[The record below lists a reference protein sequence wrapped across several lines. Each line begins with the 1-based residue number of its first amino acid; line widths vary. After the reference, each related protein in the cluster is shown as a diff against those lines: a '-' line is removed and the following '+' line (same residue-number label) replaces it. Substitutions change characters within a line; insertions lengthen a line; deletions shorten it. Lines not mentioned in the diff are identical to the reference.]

1 MAWSAWSYKDTNM
14 SIGKY
19 RLWYRTDPN
28 YSTDKVGLQYYV
40 EVEDTGTKKERWNCV
55 VIVSVDGSQHS
66 KGWSNYETKDT
77 TTGAGSTVSGHSGY
91 YSGYT
96 CISTKTLSKSVGSNA
111 KASWTLSLAG
121 GFTAVSRRDCTCSVS
136 ASDTETT
143 YYYVNGTSP
152 SVSITEV
159 HNDEGVNKVTLS
171 GKLGKSGT
179 NNALNGATLYYTT
192 NGTAPTTKNYTNYFN
207 LGKTSEGSYSK
218 EVTFSS
224 NCTFK
229 AIVYCDFKY
238 NDTDSGTATRA
249 VKYCTAPSF
258 SKAPVLTY
266 TKSRLTVKEPWTFS
280 WTGVNGTNCPIVSY
294 RLRLFKG
301 KASNNLSQI
310 AIKNSAG
317 NVISD
322 PTHKTYDTGN
332 TNTSFVLDPIVNGFE
347 PGDIVKLSIFA
358 QGKTANTDNLWWS
371 GNGTTHTFSAEYLVQ
386 NAGVMRPLVNGKHI
400 EGVVLVALP
409 DNNDKGYTWTE
420 ADVVKVYTPNK
431 TWAEAE

>member
-1 MAWSAWSYKDTNM
+1 MAWSGWSHKDTNM

-40 EVEDTGTKKERWNCV
+40 EVEDSGTKTERWNCYV
-55 VIVSVDGSQHS
+55 RVNVDGKLHS
-66 KGWSNYETKDT
+66 EGWSNYKDKNT
-77 TTGAGSTVSGHSGY
+77 TTGAESTVPGHSGY

-96 CISTKTLSKSVGSNA
+96 CISTKTLSKSVNSSA
-111 KASWTLSLAG
+111 KASWKLSLAG

-143 YYYVNGTSP
+143 YHYVKGTSP

-179 NNALNGATLYYTT
+179 NNALNEATLYYTT
-192 NGTAPTTKNYTNYFN
+192 NGTAPSKKNYTKYLN
-207 LGKTSEGSYSK
+207 LGKTSGGSYSK

-238 NDTDSGTATRA
+238 NDTNSGTASKA
-249 VKYCTAPSF
+249 VKYCTAPKV

-294 RLRLFKG
+294 RLRLYKG
-301 KASNNLSQI
+301 KTSNKLSQI

-317 NVISD
+317 TVISD
-322 PTHKTYDTGN
+322 PTHKAYDTGN
-332 TNTSFVLDPIVNGFE
+332 NKTTFVLDPIANGFE
-347 PGDIVKLSIFA
+347 PGDIVRLTIYA
-358 QGKTANTDNLWWS
+358 RGKTANTNNLWWS
-371 GNGTTHTFSAEYLVQ
+371 GSGTTPSSSIEYVVQ
-386 NAGVMRPLVNGKHI
+386 NAGVMRPLVNGKHV

-409 DNNDKGYTWTE
+409 NSKDKGYTWTE